1 MRRTLF
7 IVLCALGLAAAG
19 CDTEGPRRGDSGTPQ
34 EDGGTTMR
42 DSGGDPD
49 GGPTCTDGDGD
60 GYGAGCALGP
70 DCDDTSS
77 AVSPAATES
86 CNGVDDDCDEATDE
100 DVGAP
105 SCELSQGVCAG
116 ATQRCGPEGFL
127 ACEASDYGAD
137 YEAAETLCDG
147 LDNDCDGTTDE
158 DCTCEEGTTQPCGSD
173 TGTCEAGTQTCT
185 SGAWG
190 ACAGEVGPMGEVCD
204 GADNDCDGT
213 SDEPTDLTPP
223 DCPLQLGVCAGSR
236 RTCGGASGWVA
247 CSGTASYG
255 GDYQA
260 TETLCDGLDND
271 CDGVADEGCTCV
283 DGATQSCGSDVGA
296 CVAGTQTCVAG
307 AWGACAGE
315 VGVTPETC
323 NGDDDD
329 CDGTIDDGVVGPAC
343 ALTLGVCAGSTQACG
358 GAAGFVACDASRYG
372 SSYQATETSCD
383 GQDNDCDGLVDEG
396 CTCVDGATQACGLAT
411 GVCERGTQTCSG
423 GEWGACTGGVEP
435 AAELCNGLDDDCD
448 GTSDDDLTAPACA
461 LTLGVCAGSR
471 QTCGG
476 AAGWQACAGTA
487 SYGPRY
493 AATEDGASDES
504 LCDGLDND
512 CNGTVDDGCASGP
525 LVTGAADQ
533 AFPDLFN
540 RHLVYSEYI
549 GGNWELF
556 FRNLDRGTARR
567 LTTNS
572 VDDLGARVSGHRVA
586 FVRGTGAAARAVLYD
601 LQTDTET
608 VLSTR
613 ETGSVTI
620 AGTFVAW
627 DELNGTRW
635 NVVVYDM
642 TDASTVTIGSSTTDA
657 FAPAL
662 RGNRLAYVG
671 TSTGAVLVHITD
683 YDGTSGTWG
692 APVVQSGPGGGAGH
706 QNVAMDFV
714 GIAWTDGRA
723 VTGTPALTSDWD
735 IFGAPWSAGAGL
747 LAFPSENSVDT
758 SLGAQ
763 ILRDMD
769 SQILVWDD
777 HRNGNWDIGLSFLGG
792 TPGLATSSS
801 ALQAG
806 PAISGNQ
813 IVWYDNR
820 LGNFDIYEAFVVGG
834 AFAPG
839 AGTILVSEVLADPAA
854 GADPNGDGTAST
866 TNDEF
871 VEIINVA
878 GQAVDLSGM
887 TLRDAVGVRHTFPPG
902 TILPS
907 FGMLVVFGGGTPTGL
922 FGGAVVQVASTGTLG
937 LNNDG
942 DTLTLHSGSTVI
954 DTVTYGT
961 IGNMDQAIV
970 RDGTGWVL
978 HSTIPGSAGA
988 YSPGLFSDGYAL

>member
-19 CDTEGPRRGDSGTPQ
+19 CGSETPRRGDSGTPQ

-60 GYGAGCALGP
+60 GYGEGCALGP

-127 ACEASDYGAD
+127 ACEVSDYGAD
-137 YEAAETLCDG
+137 YEATETLCDG

-173 TGTCEAGTQTCT
+173 TGACAMGTQTCT
-185 SGAWG
+185 GGAWG
-190 ACAGEVGPMGEVCD
+190 ACDGEVGPMGEVCD

-247 CSGTASYG
+247 CDGTASYG

-283 DGATQSCGSDVGA
+283 DGATQPCGSDVGA

-549 GGNWELF
+549 GGNWELY

-567 LTTNS
+567 LTTNA

-586 FVRGTGAAARAVLYD
+586 FRPRHRRGGARGPLRPPDRHRDGAEHARDRLGDHRRHLRRVGRAERHPLERRRVRHDRRLDRDHRLEHHGRVRAGAARQPPRVRRYL
-601 LQTDTET
+601 
-608 VLSTR
+608 
-613 ETGSVTI
+613 
-620 AGTFVAW
+620 
-627 DELNGTRW
+627 
-635 NVVVYDM
+635 
-642 TDASTVTIGSSTTDA
+642 
-657 FAPAL
+657 
-662 RGNRLAYVG
+662 
-671 TSTGAVLVHITD
+671 
-683 YDGTSGTWG
+683 
-692 APVVQSGPGGGAGH
+692 
-706 QNVAMDFV
+706 
-714 GIAWTDGRA
+714 DGRRA
-723 VTGTPALTSDWD
+723 RPHHGLRRHERHLGRAGRAERTGRRRGPPERRHGLRRHRVDGRPRGD
-735 IFGAPWSAGAGL
+735 GHAGAH
-747 LAFPSENSVDT
+747 E
-758 SLGAQ
+758 
-763 ILRDMD
+763 
-769 SQILVWDD
+769 
-777 HRNGNWDIGLSFLGG
+777 
-792 TPGLATSSS
+792 
-801 ALQAG
+801 
-806 PAISGNQ
+806 
-813 IVWYDNR
+813 R
-820 LGNFDIYEAFVVGG
+820 LGHLRRVVGG
-834 AFAPG
+834 RRRPPRVPVGEQRRHEPRRPDPARHGQPDPRLGRPPQRQLGHRPVVPRRHAGARDLLVGAPG
-839 AGTILVSEVLADPAA
+839 RPGDLGQPDRLVRQPPRQLRHLRGLRGGRRVRAGRRDHRRVGGARGSGRGRGSERRRHGQHCERRVR
-854 GADPNGDGTAST
+854 GADQRGR
-866 TNDEF
+866 
-871 VEIINVA
+871 
-878 GQAVDLSGM
+878 SG
-887 TLRDAVGVRHTFPPG
+887 
-902 TILPS
+902 
-907 FGMLVVFGGGTPTGL
+907 
-922 FGGAVVQVASTGTLG
+922 
-937 LNNDG
+937 
-942 DTLTLHSGSTVI
+942 
-954 DTVTYGT
+954 
-961 IGNMDQAIV
+961 
-970 RDGTGWVL
+970 GWT
-978 HSTIPGSAGA
+978 SRA
-988 YSPGLFSDGYAL
+988 